1 MRDEELTMRNLT
13 PEEIAKALDNN
24 GEPDEGCVAVEA
36 TVAELAKLGVSTV
49 CGSPDNRAFQ
59 ELSAEGFG
67 KRRCRGWYLE
77 KDFSKTGGS
86 DQTVWGMFHIEVS
99 EEEAERVERVV
110 SRVGGSLRA
119 SGLSMYEDG
128 FYEFEIE

>member
-1 MRDEELTMRNLT
+1 MRNLT
-13 PEEIAKALDNN
+13 PEEIDKALDDN
-24 GEPDEGCVAVEA
+24 GEMEEGCVAVEA

-49 CGSPDNRAFQ
+49 CGSRDNRAFQ

-67 KRRCRGWYLE
+67 KRRCRGWYLA
-77 KDFSKTGGS
+77 KDPFKTTRGS

-119 SGLSMYEDG
+119 SGPSMWEDG